1 MMVAAV
7 ISARVWSSRGADEV
21 KNFFLKKEGKKYES
35 GLKGQPAMA
44 NLLTVVVEWQLHS
57 LVTTG

>member
-7 ISARVWSSRGADEV
+7 ISARVWSRGEDEV
-21 KNFFLKKEGKKYES
+21 RNNFLKREGKKYES
-35 GLKGQPAMA
+35 GLQGQPAMA